1 MRSLFLTVAVLAG
14 AVACGAPS
22 RQDAAA
28 IDPKAPANDAAV
40 ISVPSNLPTLDSSS
54 AKSPSHSLIPSD
66 AIKRSTAVNSLYSL
80 ISATMVNQ
88 DGRMLGQLYMPS
100 AVLRVPDSTV
110 TGGPEVVRYLL
121 NLARSKSLADFQR
134 TSHGVRI
141 GDDSTLVDSG
151 SYVMVLKRSAKDS
164 VVERGQYTSTVRA
177 RADVSAWM
185 ILDDRL
191 RPRSSPKPKGAK

>member
-1 MRSLFLTVAVLAG
+1 M
-14 AVACGAPS
+14 
-22 RQDAAA
+22 
-28 IDPKAPANDAAV
+28 
-40 ISVPSNLPTLDSSS
+40 
-54 AKSPSHSLIPSD
+54 
-66 AIKRSTAVNSLYSL
+66 NSLYSL

-134 TSHGVRI
+134 TSHGMRI

-191 RPRSSPKPKGAK
+191 RPRSSPKPKGAT